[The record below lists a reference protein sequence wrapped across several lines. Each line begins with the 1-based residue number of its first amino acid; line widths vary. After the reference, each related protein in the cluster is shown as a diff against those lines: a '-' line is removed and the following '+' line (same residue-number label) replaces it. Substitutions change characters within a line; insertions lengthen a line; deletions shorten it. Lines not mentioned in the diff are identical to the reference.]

1 MTESGPERR
10 RPIPEG
16 SIDALRK
23 TVRGQG
29 ERLVIA
35 AAAVAMLLG
44 VLAASVAQ
52 QRALPAHERAAR
64 QDALDVAASLVGRV
78 VDRGHLTPPR
88 RDRYGAV
95 AAAVREDLSAHA
107 GIVRARVWDVRRG
120 LVFSSE
126 ERDRGGTRI
135 GERADEITA
144 AAAGRTVASFAVE
157 AVSRGG
163 RTPARPT
170 RLLRTFTPLAT
181 RGEGRPLGVAEI
193 DHRYADIVAAARGP
207 WAALRATFGLG
218 MVAMLLVLAISVRS
232 RAPLGHGQE
241 ALEGSSVGENGGDR
255 LAPGASAGAA
265 RRADGRPHRPDDA
278 TARRELSELRALVS
292 KSEQRADLAELRVGD
307 AERRARAAED
317 RARIAD
323 ERARTAEQRLRA
335 FEDEASTPER
345 DDPTAQA
352 RRSTA

>member
-23 TVRGQG
+23 IVRGQG

-44 VLAASVAQ
+44 VLASSVAQ
-52 QRALPAHERAAR
+52 QRALPAQQRSAR

-78 VDRGHLTPPR
+78 VDRGRLSPPR
-88 RDRYGAV
+88 RDRYDAV

-107 GIVRARVWDVRRG
+107 GILRARVWDVRGG
-120 LVFSSE
+120 LVFSSDD
-126 ERDRGGTRI
+126 RDRGGMRI

-170 RLLRTFTPLAT
+170 RLLRTFTPLAS
-181 RGEGRPLGVAEI
+181 RGDRRPVGVAEI

-207 WAALRATFGLG
+207 WPGLRSTFGLG
-218 MVAMLLVLAISVRS
+218 MVAMLLVLAASLRS
-232 RAPLGHGQE
+232 RAPRGNAQAAVE
-241 ALEGSSVGENGGDR
+241 ASSVGENRGDR
-255 LAPGASAGAA
+255 LEPGASAGAA
-265 RRADGRPHRPDDA
+265 PRADGRPHRHDDA
-278 TARRELSELRALVS
+278 IARRDLSELRALVS
-292 KSEQRADLAELRVGD
+292 RSEQRADLAELRLGD

-323 ERARTAEQRLRA
+323 ERARMAEQRLRA
-335 FEDEASTPER
+335 FEDEAATPER